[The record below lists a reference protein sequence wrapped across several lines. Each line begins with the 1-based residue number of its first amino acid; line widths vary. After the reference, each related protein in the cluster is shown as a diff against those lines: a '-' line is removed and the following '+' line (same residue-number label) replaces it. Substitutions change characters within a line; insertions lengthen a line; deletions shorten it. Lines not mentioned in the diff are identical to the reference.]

1 MEHEIHLFNTQNQ
14 YCSFQGF
21 TFAQKDVPIIFLPLV
36 VSGFPFLSRRDRPDH
51 VLRYYPLI
59 FTTTNP
65 NHHSMLDG
73 INLRSLSGFRSPN
86 IMPNEYGIAKP
97 GVIISSGN
105 LALTIGRTSQSF
117 IFTVQHNFPLPHSA
131 IPNGVQLSVPFNYLA
146 SLFIL
151 DHGIHGRSIRIRLIS
166 PSQAFKLDKSA
177 VVPTHKRHMLDE
189 HGQQVLLYH
198 WNQSDHFDLLGILQ
212 AREMVAQIGPS
223 VSMEV
228 LVDWGAR
235 SKDAAALVDGTEVQ
249 VLFENA
255 DTGRVS
261 QLQSFPVPSQV
272 AKAAAL
278 RCSIQQGPEFHF
290 RLQSSRGRPYSV
302 GSEAFGRL
310 TPYSIPSKR
319 HCLESRSR
327 PDRLEGEDFI
337 EYRRR
342 VLRPGS
348 PGRHYRPPTS
358 STRSYRLRSH
368 QKELKTRPMGSAYP
382 GEAVVSMDGRV
393 DNID

>member
-1 MEHEIHLFNTQNQ
+1 MYLFR
-14 YCSFQGF
+14 GEW
-21 TFAQKDVPIIFLPLV
+21 
-36 VSGFPFLSRRDRPDH
+36 FPFLSWWDRPDH
-51 VLRYYPLI
+51 GSSLLSFI

-65 NHHSMLDG
+65 NHRSMLDG

-97 GVIISSGN
+97 GVVISSGD
-105 LALTIGRTSQSF
+105 LSLTIGRTSQCF

-198 WNQSDHFDLLGILQ
+198 SNHNDPFDLLGILQ
-212 AREMVAQIGPS
+212 AREMVAQIDPS

-235 SKDAAALVDGTEVQ
+235 LKDAAALVDGTEVQ

-272 AKAAAL
+272 VKAAAL
-278 RCSIQQGPEFHF
+278 RCSIQQQGQEFRYRPRF
-290 RLQSSRGRPYSV
+290 SRGVPYSV
-302 GSEAFGRL
+302 GSESSGRL

-319 HCLESRSR
+319 QCLESRSR
-327 PDRLEGEDFI
+327 PERLEGEGMI
-337 EYRRR
+337 EYRQR

-348 PGRHYRPPTS
+348 PGRHYQPPTS
-358 STRSYRLRSH
+358 STRSYRPRYH
-368 QKELKTRPMGSAYP
+368 QKEFKTRPVGCAYP
-382 GEAVVSMDGRV
+382 GEAVVSMDSRRF
-393 DNID
+393 